1 MKQFKV
7 TSRRTERELL
17 EVSDLLQSWSALAE
31 CQSKSAQFANDFKQ
45 KSYRNF
51 KELMASKDEILSLF
65 RESLTALKKIELHP
79 SLWKE
84 P

>member
-1 MKQFKV
+1 VISK
-7 TSRRTERELL
+7 RTERELL

-31 CQSKSAQFANDFKQ
+31 CQSKSAQFSNDLKQ

-51 KELMASKDEILSLF
+51 KDLMASKDDILSLF
-65 RESLTALKKIELHP
+65 RDSLTALKKIELHP
-79 SLWKE
+79 SLWKD